1 MCFEECNDGV
11 IFLMIAIAFVLV
23 AFLSVVATLSAPP
36 TVRRMANVVIY
47 GSCVAA
53 LVSKCGGLVRLLAAG
68 IELHGDREQPFARYI
83 FT

>member
-1 MCFEECNDGV
+1 MNGL

-36 TVRRMANVVIY
+36 TVRRMTNVVIY

-53 LVSKCGGLVRLLAAG
+53 LVSAMLAAWFVFW
-68 IELHGDREQPFARYI
+68 PPA
-83 FT
+83 